1 MSTIYIC
8 HAYAMPICNG
18 LARKLF
24 KFSWQHDRRLLGPR
38 LSIQACIARIAE
50 ARMKSYQKY
59 RLQQLPNFEKISIK
73 FKNKLGN
80 TGFSKNFLASSDSE
94 LQRITTKIN
103 GPEAVGWHREHR
115 PNEGQSTAGQGQVH
129 LTSPPES
136 GLNTP
141 PALVWI
147 TCNTAGMDRQRI
159 KTTDCATIVQRKPFT
174 PHLLGGFKLAAQLSA
189 AGSTITPSTILVGTF
204 PCIGSPASEGLGAV
218 LSFSHHRWLSQNRA
232 RQAHCFSPSPS
243 LPWSPLLAFI
253 VAALGIRTFPQTH
266 LDYTRATAVQAR
278 DYTFNGFYQ
287 NQSQLPSLSY
297 LRPSESRSIQEGG
310 KDRPCSAPRNLSLG
324 GVQELMSKRPHASDF
339 LSGSPSRR
347 VRKTVATTELS
358 PRSRNDGTVEPLE
371 PQQTR
376 DSGPAPLTGRTGS
389 PDPTWRT
396 ATTRSIGMHAIL
408 NPSHTLATG
417 PSAHQMNRD
426 IPEPTPSTSP
436 SPSTNP
442 HATPTSAG
450 LTPQS
455 DRSVSQHD
463 RTMYS
468 PLPQRHILTARSP
481 GVHAPS
487 IGPSYGPA
495 RGTMTVEHNP
505 FLPPQ
510 QPYGDTAMRPT
521 MEAPPSMRYSLSHPS
536 VPSATLP
543 IDPRPITGRQGSGP
557 QITAPGTTHS
567 AYSPLI
573 QGSHVPASTNLL
585 QQPVPSLSQPT
596 GASFIGD
603 DNRSRTP
610 QDGGSSYTFVGGQS
624 KFASPRDIQSRLS
637 VPVDFDSGSRKAAEK
652 RLKNSDA
659 SKRFRERKKVN
670 EKEMKQ
676 EVERQKDDIK
686 FLTEERNFYRAERD
700 FFRTLYDRE
709 VGLHRIP
716 PRPTSPRLRQSSA
729 PVSESETEQQFHDRR
744 EGLGSEGHVR
754 QRTSSAPTR
763 LPLPPM
769 SPAQP
774 NPYPT
779 SWSTSTSAT
788 PVSQPARSGPPYNY
802 PTSCVPPETS
812 LPPIQ
817 SPGEPQDRSWNS
829 GT

>member
-1 MSTIYIC
+1 MAS
-8 HAYAMPICNG
+8 G
-18 LARKLF
+18 
-24 KFSWQHDRRLLGPR
+24 
-38 LSIQACIARIAE
+38 
-50 ARMKSYQKY
+50 
-59 RLQQLPNFEKISIK
+59 
-73 FKNKLGN
+73 
-80 TGFSKNFLASSDSE
+80 LASSDSE

-189 AGSTITPSTILVGTF
+189 AAGSHPVR
-204 PCIGSPASEGLGAV
+204 
-218 LSFSHHRWLSQNRA
+218 HQ
-232 RQAHCFSPSPS
+232 
-243 LPWSPLLAFI
+243 LLAFI